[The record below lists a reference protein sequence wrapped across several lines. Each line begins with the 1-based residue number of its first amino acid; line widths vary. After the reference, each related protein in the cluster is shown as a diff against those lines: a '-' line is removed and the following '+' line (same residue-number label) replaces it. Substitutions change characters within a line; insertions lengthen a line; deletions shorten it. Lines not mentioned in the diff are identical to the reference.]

1 LATGHVKRLIR
12 DRGFGFIQEA
22 GASEDTFFHSSAVPA
37 GSFDDLT
44 EGQAVEFDKGA
55 DPRDPRK
62 SQAIN
67 VRPVS

>member
-1 LATGHVKRLIR
+1 MATGHIKRLIR
-12 DRGFGFIQEA
+12 DRGFGFVQEA
-22 GASEDTFFHSSAVPA
+22 GSSEDTFFHSSGVTA
-37 GSFDDLT
+37 GAFDDLT

-67 VRPVS
+67 VRAVS